1 MGPTEAEAPNSSAD
15 GPVRV
20 PAKASTVPAPPPGE
34 MGSHRIRGGAG
45 ESALRRRSALTI
57 SDATEATVAV
67 PTRTAFQPSPYHTI
81 GTKAIAATHCPR
93 NSNCAHLTGAH
104 TQSR

>member
-1 MGPTEAEAPNSSAD
+1 MGPTEAEAPDSRAD

-20 PAKASTVPAPPPGE
+20 PATASMVPGPPGE

-67 PTRTAFQPSPYHTI
+67 PTRTAFQPSPYNTI